1 MPLIPVSPPQL
12 SFEQRRGTVD
22 RQAAIQGAV
31 FRVSYFMEVSGDGE
45 ATVDVNFPVAFSE
58 YPSCGMGGAL
68 APGQVLVATNFPWC
82 SVMVAA
88 WKTETKNGHTYY
100 VGATLA
106 LVCGG
111 PTNQIVICHFHVE
124 GKALQNPV

>member
-1 MPLIPVSPPQL
+1 MPLLPVSPPQM
-12 SFEQRRGTVD
+12 SFEQRRGTID
-22 RQAAIQGAV
+22 RQQAIQGQV

-45 ATVDVNFPVAFSE
+45 STVDVNFPVAFSE
-58 YPSCGMGGAL
+58 YPSCYMGGAL

-88 WKTETKNGHTYY
+88 WKTDIKNGHLYY
-100 VGATLA
+100 IGATLV
-106 LVCGG
+106 LVVGG
-111 PTNQIVICHFHVE
+111 PTSQVCILHYHAE